1 MHPVVCHYPAM
12 QRTNHPSVVLARCM
26 QFISA
31 NAAELCV
38 LCVRDLGASRRL
50 SASWAS
56 HLTIPMQADRLGFL
70 YISGRLSIQP
80 QPSASLFPESAT
92 QIASLAAVGS
102 R

>member
-56 HLTIPMQADRLGFL
+56 YLTIPMQIRLSFL